1 MKCLCCGKEIEQ
13 KSESEIKNQWHKK
26 CTKKFFGTETFPEI
40 NISKEQLESLA
51 TETVTKGLTVTGV
64 QKKLSLHLSQEKDSR
79 LTLVGYPAGYILKP
93 QTEDFEILPELENLS
108 MNLAKIAGI
117 KTVPNALI
125 KINGENAYITK
136 RIDRKFSKNK
146 TEFFAMEDFC
156 QLSERLTEEKYHSSY
171 EQCAKVIKKYSSQ
184 SKLDLTELFYRLV
197 FCFLIG
203 NSDMHL
209 KNFSL
214 IESESKSRIFKL
226 SDAYDLLPVNIIMK
240 DDKEEFALTMN
251 RKKAKIKKSDFLS
264 FANYCEIN
272 EKIAEKLISKLV
284 NLKEKFI
291 TEIENYPIPEAAKSE
306 FLELLESRMNRII

>member
-1 MKCLCCGKEIEQ
+1 MDLFQ
-13 KSESEIKNQWHKK
+13 K
-26 CTKKFFGTETFPEI
+26 
-40 NISKEQLESLA
+40 
-51 TETVTKGLTVTGV
+51 V
-64 QKKLSLHLSQEKDSR
+64 
-79 LTLVGYPAGYILKP
+79 
-93 QTEDFEILPELENLS
+93 
-108 MNLAKIAGI
+108 
-117 KTVPNALI
+117 
-125 KINGENAYITK
+125 

-184 SKLDLTELFYRLV
+184 SKLDLTELFYRLI

-291 TEIENYPIPEAAKSE
+291 LEIENYFISETAKSE